1 VSAVHRA
8 VRPMLGIACA
18 LVLTACAGS
27 GGSSAP
33 AAKPAPAPSA
43 PSGAAAPTAASAA
56 PPTAD
61 APTASGV
68 AQPAAAAK
76 PAALAPPVT
85 VRIGVLPNI
94 SDSGTYIALERGY
107 FQEEGINLEL
117 VPFDS
122 AGPQVAPL
130 GAGQLDVGGGSTSA
144 GLYNAIARDVPL
156 KVVAD
161 RGSMPPGASWIGLLV
176 RQDLVGQ
183 IRDYADL
190 RGRKISINQL
200 ATTNDIAIEAALKRG
215 GLTMQDADIQQIP
228 YSDMNAALASRG
240 VDVAQQNEPFKA
252 IAIEQGLGTF
262 FHGVDEYYPNMQ
274 FSVVLFGPQ
283 FAKDNPEAGR
293 RWMVGF
299 LRGVRDYNDA
309 LRKGIRKDETIQL
322 IMKHVPLRDAGLFD
336 KMGFTALNPDGKL
349 NVQGVKNDLQW
360 FVDHGLTQ
368 QAPDMN
374 QVIDTSFAEYA
385 VQRLG
390 AYPQ

>member
-1 VSAVHRA
+1 M
-8 VRPMLGIACA
+8 PIACA
-18 LVLTACAGS
+18 VLLAACAGGS
-27 GGSSAP
+27 SSAP
-33 AAKPAPAPSA
+33 AKPAAPAAAA
-43 PSGAAAPTAASAA
+43 PSGAAAPASAPTAASAA
-56 PPTAD
+56 PP
-61 APTASGV
+61 
-68 AQPAAAAK
+68 PAAAQVAPAASK
-76 PAALAPPVT
+76 PAPLSPPVT

-117 VPFDS
+117 VPFTS

-130 GAGQLDVGGGSTSA
+130 GAGQLEVGGGSTSA

-161 RGSMPPGASWIGLLV
+161 RGSMPPGAQWIGLIV
-176 RQDLVGQ
+176 RSDLTDQ

-190 RGRKISINQL
+190 RGRKIAINQFG
-200 ATTNDIAIEAALKRG
+200 TTNDVAIEAALKRG
-215 GLTMQDADIQQIP
+215 GLTWDDADIQQIP
-228 YSDMNAALASRG
+228 YSDMNAALSNAA

-252 IAIEQGLGTF
+252 IVLEQGLATF

-283 FAKDNPEAGR
+283 FAKDNPEAGK
-293 RWMVGF
+293 RWMTAF
-299 LRGVRDYNDA
+299 LRGVRDYTDA
-309 LRKGIRKDETIQL
+309 LRKGVRKDETEQL

-336 KMGFTALNPDGKL
+336 KMGFTAINPDGKL
-349 NVQGVKNDLQW
+349 NVEGVKNDLQW
-360 FVDHGLTQ
+360 FVDHGMTQ
-368 QAPDMN
+368 QAPDMT

-390 AYPQ
+390 PYQP